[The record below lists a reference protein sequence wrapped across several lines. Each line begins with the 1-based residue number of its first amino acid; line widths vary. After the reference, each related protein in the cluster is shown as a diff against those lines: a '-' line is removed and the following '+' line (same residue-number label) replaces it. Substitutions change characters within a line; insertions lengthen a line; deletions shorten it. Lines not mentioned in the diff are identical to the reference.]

1 MTRTQFAL
9 IRGMVL
15 AVGLVS
21 CSWGGEQSNPEDFL
35 GWWYMGTMTGQD
47 TNLNIL
53 PNGKLAIQCGGCFK
67 QDPWIY
73 SSWRRHEDKIIITDL
88 DLQKKFGTYLRI
100 AKYKN
105 NILLVPK
112 AQESEVKR
120 TGFTPAHFFC
130 KNLRARGGLQL
141 PPDAKD
147 FAPRPSRKGHDKKI

>member
-73 SSWRRHEDKIIITDL
+73 SSWRRHEDKIIITRNINTKKETFVL
-88 DLQKKFGTYLRI
+88 DLSRMSKGEPPPEFSLQEGDIVFVPRKKT
-100 AKYKN
+100 KKN
-105 NILLVPK
+105 IFRQLSDAMMDFLPILNSIILLD
-112 AQESEVKR
+112 
-120 TGFTPAHFFC
+120 
-130 KNLRARGGLQL
+130 NL
-141 PPDAKD
+141 
-147 FAPRPSRKGHDKKI
+147 